1 MRRAAARLTVLAMST
16 SHTYTQRNTQLI
28 PSYTHQTSADTAAAA
43 TQRAP
48 FSLRPMCISDREGL
62 RTLFARLSPESRRR
76 RFLTGKP
83 ELSARELTYL
93 TDVDHVRH
101 EALSAID
108 PADGSIVGV
117 ARYATWPG
125 RAGAADVAIE
135 VADDLHR
142 NGVGLM
148 LAEAL
153 IRRARENGIIV
164 LTATTLWENHA
175 ARSLARRVGF
185 RARASA
191 GNELE
196 LELQLPPAILDR
208 GERHGDDGQS
218 GRPSGAHRQPTVA
231 RLTQTTQLTVDANL
245 AGRLRARRLTYPSLA
260 PKGRSGE

>member
-1 MRRAAARLTVLAMST
+1 MRKPAAGLTVRAMST
-16 SHTYTQRNTQLI
+16 SHTYAQRNTQLI
-28 PSYTHQTSADTAAAA
+28 PSRTHQTPPDTAAAT
-43 TQRAP
+43 TQCAP
-48 FSLRPMCISDREGL
+48 FSLRPICVSDREGL
-62 RTLFARLSPESRRR
+62 STLFARLSPESRCR

-83 ELSARELTYL
+83 ALSDRELTYL
-93 TDVDHVRH
+93 TEVDHVRH
-101 EALSAID
+101 EALTAID

-125 RAGAADVAIE
+125 RAGEADVAIE

-148 LAEAL
+148 LAQAL
-153 IRRARENGIIV
+153 IRRARENGINV

-196 LELQLPPAILDR
+196 LELQLPPTILD
-208 GERHGDDGQS
+208 HADLTGDDGQS
-218 GRPSGAHRQPTVA
+218 GRPSGAHREPHHVSTHC
-231 RLTQTTQLTVDANL
+231 
-245 AGRLRARRLTYPSLA
+245 
-260 PKGRSGE
+260 